1 MPELLVPLAHHPAVS
16 ALPFF
21 GPMLVIVA
29 FLLVSRLRSEEP

>member
-1 MPELLVPLAHHPAVS
+1 MPELPLAHHVVA

-29 FLLVSRLRSEEP
+29 FLLISRFLSNP